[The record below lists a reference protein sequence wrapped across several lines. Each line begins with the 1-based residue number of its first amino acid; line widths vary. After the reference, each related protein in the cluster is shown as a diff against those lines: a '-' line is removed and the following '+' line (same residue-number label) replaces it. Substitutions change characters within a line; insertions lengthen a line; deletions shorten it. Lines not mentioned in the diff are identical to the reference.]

1 MAREQFANNAVSYLS
16 SSINAV
22 VTTFDIGDASQFP
35 SGGDF
40 VILID
45 LELIQVTGVSGSTF
59 TCVRGYEGSSAA
71 IHSIGAVVALI
82 VSAGSL
88 LRYLRNDVPLFNESA
103 APESNHLVDVSGNV
117 LTASDFTPINQ
128 GDSTLS
134 DYVSGG
140 VYLSVPKLTVF
151 DLYAR
156 VYKKSASTPPYT
168 LTVQMSHCMLYHIPP
183 SQAGYAG
190 IGFRESSSGK
200 LILLSMQGLG
210 SMIVEE
216 WDNPIYV
223 TGSPP
228 VVAEQEIWA
237 SGPVWFQIEDEGG
250 AGDLI
255 FRYGIDGIHWNEL
268 HSVDRDTFMAGGPDE
283 ILLSGVTWAGSGGT
297 GVQATQTVTY
307 STWIEE

>member
-1 MAREQFANNAVSYLS
+1 MAREQFANNAISYLS

-71 IHSIGAVVALI
+71 IHSSGAVVALI
-82 VSAGSL
+82 VTAGSL
-88 LRYLRNDVPLFNESA
+88 LRYLRNDVSLFNESA
-103 APESNHLVDVSGNV
+103 APESNYLVDVSGNV

-140 VYLSVPKLTVF
+140 VYLSIPKLTVF

-156 VYKKSASTPPYT
+156 VFKKSAPTPPYT
-168 LTVQMSHCMLYHIPP
+168 LTVQMSNSMIYQIPP
-183 SQAGYAG
+183 VQAGYVG
-190 IGFRESSSGK
+190 IGLRESSSGK
-200 LILLSMQGLG
+200 LILFCMMGIRS
-210 SMIVEE
+210 IVIEE
-216 WDNPIYV
+216 WDSPIYV
-223 TGSPP
+223 TGGAPT
-228 VVAEQEIWA
+228 AAYHETWA
-237 SGPVWFQIEDEGG
+237 SSPIWFQIEDEGG
-250 AGDLI
+250 AGNLI
-255 FRYGIDGIHWNEL
+255 FRYGIDGINWNEL
-268 HSVDRDTFMAGGPDE
+268 YSVDRDSFMVGGPDE
-283 ILLSGVTWAGSGGT
+283 IALTGATWAGSGGA
-297 GVQATQTVTY
+297 GVQATQTAVY
-307 STWIEE
+307 PTWIEE

>member
-1 MAREQFANNAVSYLS
+1 MAREQFANNAISYLS
-16 SSINAV
+16 SAIDAV
-22 VTTFDIGDASQFP
+22 VTTFDVADASQFP
-35 SGGDF
+35 GEGDF

-45 LELIQVTGVSGSTF
+45 QELIQVTGVAGSTF
-59 TCVRGYEGSSAA
+59 TCVRGYEGTGAA
-71 IHSIGAVVALI
+71 THNNGAVVALI
-82 VSAGSL
+82 VTAGSL
-88 LRYLRNDVPLFNESA
+88 LRYLRNDVSLFSESA
-103 APESNHLVDVSGNV
+103 IPLSNHLVDDSGNV

-134 DYVSGG
+134 DYASGG
-140 VYLSVPKLTVF
+140 VYLSVPKLIVL

-156 VYKKSASTPPYT
+156 VYKKSAPSPPYT
-168 LTVQMSHCMLYHIPP
+168 LTVQMSHWMLYQIPP
-183 SQAGYAG
+183 TQAGYAG
-190 IGFRESSSGK
+190 IGFRESGTGK
-200 LILLSMQGLG
+200 LMLFSMTGLG

-216 WDNPIYV
+216 WDSPIYV

-228 VVAEQEIWA
+228 VTAEQEIWA
-237 SGPVWFQIEDEGG
+237 SSPVWLQIEDEGG

-268 HSVDRDTFMAGGPDE
+268 HSVDRDTFMTGGPNE
-283 ILLSGVTWAGSGGT
+283 ILLSGVTWASSGGG